1 MSAPYAFSMM
11 VILSLVVIMIT
22 TKLYWMLSAA
32 GSKDEKAK
40 VLPPGIKLLDAV
52 TAAGFGGCDSDTEP
66 SIAATE
72 DQVRK
77 TPLETVES

>member
-1 MSAPYAFSMM
+1 MM